1 MDEIRYLGIYIVKGH
16 CFKCSLNH
24 AKRSFYRSANSIFG
38 KIGRIASA
46 EVVLD
51 LISKKCLPVLTYGL
65 EICTLNVTEQRSLNY
80 PVIRFLMKLFKT
92 CNIDIITDVQ
102 LHFNFLNPSAIVANL
117 RSKFLIR
124 FNNCENML
132 CKICAARGESC

>member
-1 MDEIRYLGIYIVKGH
+1 M
-16 CFKCSLNH
+16 
-24 AKRSFYRSANSIFG
+24 
-38 KIGRIASA
+38 
-46 EVVLD
+46 
-51 LISKKCLPVLTYGL
+51 LTYGL

-102 LHFNFLNPSAIVANL
+102 LHFNFLNPSAIVAKL

-124 FNNCENML
+124 FNNCDNML